1 LTYGMI
7 GGNTFRLANS
17 SLYEG

>member
-1 LTYGMI
+1 MI